1 MKYVGQE
8 IPGMTSRQLA
18 AGRGQYV
25 SDVQLDGMLY
35 MAVLRSPYAHARI
48 KGIDT
53 KAAEQVP
60 GVVYVMT
67 GKEAK
72 QNMRSI
78 TAALDTAGMG
88 AKSVECY
95 ALCPERVR
103 YVGEAVAAV
112 VAENKYIA
120 RKAADLIDVDYEPLP
135 VVSDPEEAMKPG
147 PRWSSRIGA
156 TTS

>member
-25 SDVQLDGMLY
+25 GDVQLDGMLY

-53 KAAEQVP
+53 KAAEQLP

-78 TAALDTAGMG
+78 TAALDTAGMERRASSVTRSAPSG
-88 AKSVECY
+88 FATSAK
-95 ALCPERVR
+95 RW
-103 YVGEAVAAV
+103 
-112 VAENKYIA
+112 
-120 RKAADLIDVDYEPLP
+120 
-135 VVSDPEEAMKPG
+135 
-147 PRWSSRIGA
+147 PR
-156 TTS
+156 